1 MSKAELE
8 AEASRLG
15 LIERNRTR
23 DDWPHSWNHPTTH
36 DLVIWRIKSGFQTA
50 FLINH
55 RFRDHRE
62 FPTLALAFERMERQ

>member
-1 MSKAELE
+1 
-8 AEASRLG
+8 
-15 LIERNRTR
+15 
-23 DDWPHSWNHPTTH
+23 
-36 DLVIWRIKSGFQTA
+36 VIWRIKSGFQTA